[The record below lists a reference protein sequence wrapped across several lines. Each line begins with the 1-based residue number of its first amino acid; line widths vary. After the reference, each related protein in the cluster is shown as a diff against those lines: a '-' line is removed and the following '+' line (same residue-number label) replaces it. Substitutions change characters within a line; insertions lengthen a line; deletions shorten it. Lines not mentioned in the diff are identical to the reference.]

1 MISTFTAVFDSCVFF
16 SNRLTSLLMCL
27 AMSGL
32 FRARWS
38 DDIHREWMQAVSKK
52 RGIPIEK
59 LQARREH
66 MDTAV
71 LDCCVSGDE
80 DLIDALT
87 LPDPN
92 DRHVLAAAIRCHA
105 SVIVS
110 FNLNDFPTEVLDKY
124 GIHSRHPDDFIMDVD
139 GLSQGTLIRAARDD
153 FEHYR
158 EPPLTVDEYI
168 DGLRITQV
176 PKTAH
181 YLQRLRVLLTS

>member
-1 MISTFTAVFDSCVFF
+1 
-16 SNRLTSLLMCL
+16 
-27 AMSGL
+27 
-32 FRARWS
+32 
-38 DDIHREWMQAVSKK
+38 
-52 RGIPIEK
+52 
-59 LQARREH
+59 
-66 MDTAV
+66 MDAAV
-71 LDCCVSGDE
+71 LDCCVSGYE